1 MNPIRIGIF
10 GSGYIAQKAYLPL
23 LTSWPNLH
31 IKGVFSRSVSSLEQT
46 KERWPQI
53 PTFTSMEALGDQNIT
68 AAFVLTPAESHF
80 EICKWLL
87 KKDIHVYVEKPA
99 TTSSKVTLELAKLAD
114 EQRRIFMVG
123 FNRRYAPL
131 VEKAKP
137 LIASSDIRMCV
148 IEKHRPTVQPRG
160 FEETYT
166 EDLIHQIDLL
176 RYFCGELLP
185 IQTSV
190 HTSKGEFI
198 SAVSCLRTESGGH
211 AILIASRESG
221 RWLENVSIHGA
232 NTSIRLKM
240 FQELRVTREDGER
253 ISGNGEGGSWSS
265 HLVERGFHAEIQH
278 FLDCIHKDQV
288 PLTNGF
294 EAAKSEE
301 LLETLVELGKKRDS
315 VDDR

>member
-1 MNPIRIGIF
+1 MSPMNPIRIGIF

-31 IKGVFSRSVSSLEQT
+31 IKGVFSRSASSLKQT
-46 KERWPQI
+46 KEHWLEI
-53 PTFTSMEALGDQNIT
+53 PTFTNLEALGDQGI
-68 AAFVLTPAESHF
+68 AAVFVLTPAESHF
-80 EICKWLL
+80 EICQWLL
-87 KKDIHVYVEKPA
+87 KKDIHVFVEKPA
-99 TTSSKVTLELAKLAD
+99 TTSSKATLELAKLAD

-131 VEKAKP
+131 VQKAKP
-137 LIASSDIRMCV
+137 LISGADIRICV
-148 IEKHRPTVQPRG
+148 IEKHRPMVQPRG
-160 FEETYT
+160 YEETYS

-185 IQTSV
+185 VQTSV
-190 HTSKGEFI
+190 HTSKGEFL

-221 RWLENVSIHGA
+221 TWLEKVSIHGA
-232 NTSIRLKM
+232 NTSVGLKM
-240 FQELRVTREDGER
+240 FQELRVTREDGES
-253 ISGNGEGGSWSS
+253 ISGSDQGGAWNS

-288 PLTNGF
+288 PVTNGF
-294 EAAKSEE
+294 EAAKSQE
-301 LLETLVELGKKRDS
+301 LMEALVDIGMK
-315 VDDR
+315 

>member
-31 IKGVFSRSVSSLEQT
+31 IRGVFSRSASSLKQT
-46 KERWPQI
+46 QEHWPEI
-53 PTFTSMEALGDQNIT
+53 PTFTNMEALGDQDLV

-87 KKDIHVYVEKPA
+87 KKDIHVFVEKPA
-99 TTSSKVTLELAKLAD
+99 TASSKDTLELAKLAD

-123 FNRRYAPL
+123 LNRRYTPL
-131 VEKAKP
+131 VQKAK
-137 LIASSDIRMCV
+137 LMISGADIRMCV
-148 IEKHRPTVQPRG
+148 IEKHRPMVQPRG
-160 FEETYT
+160 YEETYS

-185 IQTSV
+185 VHTSV
-190 HTSKGEFI
+190 HTSKGEFL
-198 SAVSCLRTESGGH
+198 SAVSCLRTESAGH
-211 AILIASRESG
+211 AILLASRESG
-221 RWLENVSIHGA
+221 RWLESVSIHGA
-232 NTSIRLKM
+232 NTSIGIKM

-253 ISGNGEGGSWSS
+253 FSGNGQSGSWSS

-278 FLDCIHKDQV
+278 FLDCIGKDQV

-294 EAAKSEE
+294 ETAKSQE
-301 LLETLVELGKKRDS
+301 LLEALVELGRK
-315 VDDR
+315 